1 MSTKVV
7 NHATKEINPK
17 MRTILS
23 NNGSIPTMLN
33 GTKAK
38 DMRLVAEN
46 KTVQN
51 GQVNLLSSSFSYNE
65 SLPGY

>member
-23 NNGSIPTMLN
+23 NNESIPSMLN

-38 DMRLVAEN
+38 DIRLVAEN
-46 KTVQN
+46 KTLQS
-51 GQVNLLSSSFSYNE
+51 GQVNLLSSSFSYIE
-65 SLPGY
+65 TLPGY

>member
-17 MRTILS
+17 LRTILS

-38 DMRLVAEN
+38 DIRLVAEN
-46 KTVQN
+46 KTVN
-51 GQVNLLSSSFSYNE
+51 IGQVNLLSSSFSYIE